1 MKKILLETSFSK
13 IYMIVMIIITLL
25 ILGGYF
31 SYAMFTVTKEK
42 ENAISIVTGNLT
54 YELLVDDKETNTL
67 TVPANSRQ
75 DFIVTLNN
83 PNNRISRFNFYY
95 LGSLPEGV
103 DIGYIEK
110 DEFNVPPTETGIN
123 LEKVDTTGSS
133 NTYIVRVANTTESEI
148 SIELGVSVGLDYN
161 DLELPDDGHL
171 LRKITSTGTVK
182 EVIEDDIMN
191 RLNYED
197 EEQTFVTGSNPYNY
211 IWYSGKLWRVVS
223 IDPNDNSVKLVTQ
236 WNISAIPYDNDSS
249 AFAGSYMEMWLN
261 DTTVDGF
268 LGNLR
273 EPEKF
278 IVTDAVWNATMDNR
292 ELGSITI
299 PNETTIVSNAV
310 GLLNTYEYQSS
321 NDGGRTGYLNNGL
334 HWWTLTPYS
343 DSNVCYI
350 SASGSIGNQV
360 PTFVRNNGGGIRP
373 SINLKKEVKIV
384 DGDGSEENPYRLEG
398 DNDTNLSGTLLNTRY
413 SGEYITFGTG
423 ENNLYRIVSHE
434 TLGLTKI
441 TSVEPLKENGA
452 FKAIVFDS
460 NRSTNYSLATTM
472 GIFLNGEY
480 LTDYI
485 GEGYSNMIEDN
496 TTWYLG
502 IVSTNA
508 SYKSAKYTNITDNVL
523 TSNTTTAKVGLLR
536 YGELMTGQFERG
548 LGIVNLSYTGLTQLY
563 KTLTPFNGNWYL
575 YGIGAY
581 TDVLQNAHVDAS
593 GIKPALNLKQNVI
606 ITSGDGTKNNPF
618 NIELSN

>member
-31 SYAMFTVTKEK
+31 SYAMFTVSKEK
-42 ENAISIVTGNLT
+42 NNAVSIVTGNLT
-54 YELLVDDKETNTL
+54 YKLEVEENETNTL

-75 DFIVTLNN
+75 DFIVTLSN
-83 PNNRISRFNFYY
+83 PNNRVARFNFYY
-95 LGSLPEGV
+95 VGDLPDGV

-110 DEFNVPPTETGIN
+110 EGVNTPPSSTGIN

-161 DLELPDDGHL
+161 DLELPENGHL
-171 LRKITSTGTVK
+171 LRKITSTGTVS

-223 IDPNDNSVKLVTQ
+223 IDTSDNSVKLVTQ

-278 IVTDAVWNATMDNR
+278 IKMDSKWNASQMSDASKPPS
-292 ELGSITI
+292 EEEGG
-299 PNETTIVSNAV
+299 TIVEDPV
-310 GLLNTYEYQSS
+310 GLLNVYEYQTSYIGSS
-321 NDGGRTGYLNNGL
+321 AGKGYLNNGL
-334 HWWTLTPYS
+334 VWWTLTSY
-343 DSNVCYI
+343 DQFNIWRCI
-350 SASGSIGNQV
+350 LTG
-360 PTFVRNNGGGIRP
+360 TFDRYEGYNAANGIRP
-373 SINLKKEVKIV
+373 SINLKPEIKIV
-384 DGDGSEENPYRLEG
+384 SGSGTEEDPYRLMG
-398 DNDTNLSGTLLNTRY
+398 DNDNNLSGTLLNKRY
-413 SGEYITFGTG
+413 SGEYISFGTG
-423 ENNLYRIVSHE
+423 ENSLYRIVSHE
-434 TLGLTKI
+434 TEGLTKI
-441 TSVEPLKENGA
+441 TSAEPLKENSV
-452 FKAIVFDS
+452 FKTISFGDTIYYS
-460 NRSTNYSLATTM
+460 STNTIGS
-472 GIFLNGEY
+472 FLNGEY
-480 LTDYI
+480 LNSGTYLT
-485 GEGYSNMIEDN
+485 EEQVNMIEEN

-502 IVSTNA
+502 TVGSGA
-508 SYKSAKYTNITDNVL
+508 SYKLAKYTDINMSNL
-523 TSNTTTAKVGLLR
+523 TSNTTTATVGLLR
-536 YGELMTGQFERG
+536 LGELMAGQFDKRANNIKYWIITRYG
-548 LGIVNLSYTGLTQLY
+548 STVNNVRYDGVSSNDNISIS
-563 KTLTPFNGNWYL
+563 NG
-575 YGIGAY
+575 ARP
-581 TDVLQNAHVDAS
+581 S
-593 GIKPALNLKQNVI
+593 LNLKSNVI
-606 ITSGDGTKNNPF
+606 ITSGDGTKENPF
-618 NIELSN
+618 EIELAS